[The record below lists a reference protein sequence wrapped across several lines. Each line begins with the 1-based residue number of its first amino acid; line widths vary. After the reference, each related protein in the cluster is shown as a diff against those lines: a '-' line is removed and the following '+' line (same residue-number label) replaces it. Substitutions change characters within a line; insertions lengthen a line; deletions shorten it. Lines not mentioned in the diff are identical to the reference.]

1 MDVTSIE
8 IVEYN
13 VFIVYNFLS
22 FLSIGHIYGN

>member
-13 VFIVYNFLS
+13 VFIVYKFLS